1 MNLGIAPT
9 RKGKSGRRRQKKN
22 RNNGNQA
29 KGSNHV
35 LTVLGPIR
43 APSFPKEFSFHSAHY
58 ERGVQTLDGTGAF
71 GIVVGIFEFLNRRP
85 LYVAEYFQLYK
96 YCRLTGV
103 DIQFEINN
111 LDAPTFDG
119 NGSDLNAVVG
129 TLPFEDYSAVNI
141 RRLIESPDSVWKTV
155 GNAQGLSRT
164 VIRRSYASQKMFGN
178 PVFATQY
185 WMSQTQSVLT
195 TPQDPRVPICVCA
208 VSHPDAVPV
217 RFSYSVRATY
227 HMQFFDRILPEPS
240 TLSIHSPEFHPQ
252 VDGSFETENVES
264 CSVLDKFGRSQ
275 YVAQAVQLDP
285 LWKRVS
291 ERSGVCLTPLD
302 VRKGQVPDHPKN
314 RSALV
319 PTTPGLGLSQPSKR
333 REVAK
338 STTPC
343 ADT

>member
-1 MNLGIAPT
+1 MLSLQP
-9 RKGKSGRRRQKKN
+9 KQQGKSGRRRKRNTGGNQKK
-22 RNNGNQA
+22 GP
-29 KGSNHV
+29 NHV
-35 LTVLGPIR
+35 LTVTGPIR
-43 APSFPKEFSFHSAHY
+43 APSFPKEFSFHSAHF
-58 ERGVQTLDGTGAF
+58 ERGVQALDGTGAF

-111 LDAPTFDG
+111 LDTQAFDG
-119 NGSDLNAVVG
+119 NGSQLNAVVG

-195 TPQDPRVPICVCA
+195 TPQDPRVPIAVCA
-208 VSHPDAVPV
+208 VSQPDAGVQS

-240 TLSIHSPEFHPQ
+240 TLALNSKLYLEDESAEFTEPETKPTKQKKH
-252 VDGSFETENVES
+252 
-264 CSVLDKFGRSQ
+264 FG
-275 YVAQAVQLDP
+275 
-285 LWKRVS
+285 
-291 ERSGVCLTPLD
+291 
-302 VRKGQVPDHPKN
+302 PK
-314 RSALV
+314 
-319 PTTPGLGLSQPSKR
+319 K
-333 REVAK
+333 
-338 STTPC
+338 
-343 ADT
+343 ADTSFASKAK